1 MKSFFT
7 NLKQRYNIKMRIIS
21 ILTDDE
27 IYASLSRNA
36 IALSKKYSYANTI
49 DSIEK
54 TIIG

>member
-1 MKSFFT
+1 
-7 NLKQRYNIKMRIIS
+7 MRIIS